1 LVKSPPVEAA
11 IELRG
16 EKHDPVLRD
25 AVAWF
30 HQARAGN
37 CGD

>member
-16 EKHDPVLRD
+16 EKHEPVLGD

-30 HQARAGN
+30 HQWRAGN
-37 CGD
+37 SRD